1 MKIQYHGH
9 ACFSITEGKV
19 TVVTDPYS
27 DKTGMKLPAL
37 TANAVTTS
45 HDDEA
50 FNNVGAVKGSPVIL
64 NWPGEYEASGIY
76 FKGIHSFH
84 NPKEDKEQL
93 ENTVFTINFN
103 DIRFCHLGAQGTKLT
118 PEQLEQVGDVDILF
132 VPVGGKLTVDAKK
145 AKEIVEQIEPR
156 VTIPMMYHADGSKLG
171 LAPIKEF
178 LGLMGADATQAL
190 DEFTAK
196 KSDMPEDTS
205 KVVVLNMVK

>member
-1 MKIQYHGH
+1 M
-9 ACFSITEGKV
+9 
-19 TVVTDPYS
+19 
-27 DKTGMKLPAL
+27 
-37 TANAVTTS
+37 
-45 HDDEA
+45 
-50 FNNVGAVKGSPVIL
+50 
-64 NWPGEYEASGIY
+64 
-76 FKGIHSFH
+76 
-84 NPKEDKEQL
+84 
-93 ENTVFTINFN
+93 
-103 DIRFCHLGAQGTKLT
+103 
-118 PEQLEQVGDVDILF
+118 DILF

-178 LGLMGADATQAL
+178 LGLMGADAVQAL